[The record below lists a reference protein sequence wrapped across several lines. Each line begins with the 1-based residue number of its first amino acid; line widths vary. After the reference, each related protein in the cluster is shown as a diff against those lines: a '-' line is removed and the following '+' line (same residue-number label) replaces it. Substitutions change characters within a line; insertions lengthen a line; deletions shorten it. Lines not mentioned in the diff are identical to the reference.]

1 MNYEDR
7 PFLRGLQKF
16 VERDSISLHVPGH
29 KGGTLSG
36 LPTDIQSALRYDLTE
51 LEGLDDL
58 HEPDGIIKEAQNRL
72 AALYGST
79 KSYFLVNGSTV
90 GNLAMIYAVCSAG
103 DTVIVQRNAHKSI
116 INGLELT
123 GAQPVFITPP
133 WDEAVCAA
141 GVVELE
147 QIEMALTQ
155 FPHAKAVILTYPTY
169 YGSVGQGL
177 QKVIKRCHE
186 RDIPVLVDEA
196 HGAHFVVGEP
206 FPSSALTLGADIVVQ
221 SAHKTLP
228 AMTMA
233 SFLHVNSKLIS
244 YEVVAH
250 YLQMLQSSSPSY
262 LLMASLDD
270 ARAYAELYD
279 EQDKEYFLACRKMFI
294 TSLRGIL
301 KLQVIEA
308 EDPLKL
314 LLRVPGYSG
323 FQLQKQLEEQAVYV
337 ELADTF
343 QVLLVLPL
351 LRKAMAFRF
360 KEITSRIQASVNQ
373 LVVTQK
379 TIEMCEL
386 PLVNEEI
393 SQLTYTAGSL
403 KKMKKIWLPYD
414 QVSGRI
420 AAATVT
426 PYPPGIPL
434 IIAGEKITN
443 QHVQVINRLTK
454 MGAKFQGEICLNEG
468 QLLVVKQE
476 MEE

>member
-7 PFLRGLQKF
+7 PLLMGLQKF
-16 VERDSISLHVPGH
+16 VEKDSISFHVPGH

-36 LPTDIQSALRYDLTE
+36 LPSEVRAALRYDVTE

-90 GNLAMIYAVCSAG
+90 GNLAMIYAACGAG

-123 GAQPVFITPP
+123 GAQPVFISPP
-133 WDEAVCAA
+133 WDEVVCAA

-147 QIEMALTQ
+147 QIEKVLTQ
-155 FPHAKAVILTYPTY
+155 FPNVKAVILTYPTY

-177 QKVIKRCHE
+177 QNIVNLCHE
-186 RDIPVLVDEA
+186 HGIPVLVDEA
-196 HGAHFVVGEP
+196 HGAHFVVGDP

-244 YEVVAH
+244 HEDVAH

-270 ARAYAELYD
+270 ARAYAEIYD
-279 EQDKEYFLACRKMFI
+279 EQDKRHFIECRKRFI
-294 TSLRGIL
+294 TGLQETV
-301 KLQVIEA
+301 KLQIVESD
-308 EDPLKL
+308 DPLKL

-323 FQLQKQLEEQAVYV
+323 FQLQEQLNEQGVYV

-351 LRKAMAFRF
+351 LQKGTTILFA
-360 KEITSRIQASVNQ
+360 EIVCRIQQSVQQ
-373 LVVTQK
+373 LLVTPRTLEVYK
-379 TIEMCEL
+379 L
-386 PLVNEEI
+386 PSMTEEI
-393 SQLTYTAGSL
+393 SQLVYTTASL
-403 KKMKKIWLPYD
+403 KKMKTTWLPYG
-414 QVSGRI
+414 QVIGRI
-420 AAATVT
+420 AAATVI

-434 IIAGEKITN
+434 VIAGERITIRHI
-443 QHVQVINRLTK
+443 QTLERLVN
-454 MGAKFQGEICLNEG
+454 MGAKFQGKTRINES